1 MTPIERAA
9 TRALA
14 KCKFQP
20 GIMTKKFA
28 MDMAARAD
36 DYELTPRQEAFLWRA
51 CWTFRR
57 QLPPEL
63 VNVAILMRE
72 AQPKVPSVMTGPPV
86 FGQRQR
92 LNGSP
97 V

>member
-9 TRALA
+9 TKALA
-14 KCKFQP
+14 RCRFQP
-20 GIMTKKFA
+20 GIMTKRFA
-28 MDMAARAD
+28 YDMAAKPD

-63 VNVAILMRE
+63 VNVAILMRQTE
-72 AQPKVPSVMTGPPV
+72 PKVRQVMTGPPV
-86 FGQRQR
+86 FGQR